1 VAWNPVLERMQ
12 ELMKMRHARHLPR
25 LYLGYVED
33 VARRLEKAFPGQYA
47 AERAT
52 MARHIATMRDMYRTK
67 YGETANRKEE

>member
-1 VAWNPVLERMQ
+1 MF
-12 ELMKMRHARHLPR
+12 HARHLPR

-33 VARRLEKAFPGQYA
+33 VARRLEKAFPGRYA

-67 YGETANRKEE
+67 YGEMPNKQGE